1 MSLVRFEPWSFVDL
15 LHRDIDRSARRALG
29 GNADDNSVT
38 DWVPAVDIFEQ
49 NDRFVVR
56 ADVPGVDPDAIE
68 VNMDGGVLSL
78 SGTREAEEQSN
89 EGGVSRIERVTGR
102 FYRRFTLPETADADN
117 VTAKS
122 SNGILEIS
130 IPKQPAVQARRITVE
145 TH

>member
-29 GNADDNSVT
+29 AGNDENPVT
-38 DWVPAVDIFEQ
+38 DWVPAVDIVEQ

-56 ADVPGVDPDAIE
+56 ADVPGVEPADIE
-68 VNMDGGVLSL
+68 VSMDAGVLSL
-78 SGTREAEEQSN
+78 SGAREAEQRSEDA
-89 EGGVSRIERVTGR
+89 GVARIERVSGR
-102 FYRRFTLPETADADN
+102 FYRRFTLPDTADAEN

-130 IPKQPAVQARRITVE
+130 IPKQPAVQARRISVE